1 MILLALG
8 EEESGQPTA
17 VADRE
22 KQAFPG
28 PGFKEVRLAGVS
40 SVLGPP
46 TVPSLPQQISLP
58 SLLFYT
64 NTGL

>member
-8 EEESGQPTA
+8 EEESGQPA
-17 VADRE
+17 AGWE

-46 TVPSLPQQISLP
+46 AVPSLPQQISLP